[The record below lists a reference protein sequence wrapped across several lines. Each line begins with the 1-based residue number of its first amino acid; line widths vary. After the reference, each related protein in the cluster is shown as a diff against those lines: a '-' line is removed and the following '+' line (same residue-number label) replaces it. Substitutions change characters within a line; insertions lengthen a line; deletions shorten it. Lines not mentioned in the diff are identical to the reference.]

1 MSATV
6 TTSHGKATR
15 AQEHRTSIVWHKA
28 KSVVCIQLSECSDF
42 DKTKKKYIEIMNYH
56 HICLKLLNYK
66 IF

>member
-28 KSVVCIQLSECSDF
+28 KLVVCIQLSECSDF
-42 DKTKKKYIEIMNYH
+42 DKTKKK
-56 HICLKLLNYK
+56 K
-66 IF
+66 

>member
-28 KSVVCIQLSECSDF
+28 KLVVCTQLSECSDF
-42 DKTKKKYIEIMNYH
+42 DKTKKKIHWNNELSSYLFKIT
-56 HICLKLLNYK
+56 KL
-66 IF
+66 